1 VLVSADK
8 RGGQEPILY
17 REMTVA
23 HIREPKGADFVEIV
37 FLESARFYKLSGKNP
52 FYAEA
57 LKLLREALAIKRV
70 VKVGVVSL
78 DSDII
83 EEIQEA

>member
-1 VLVSADK
+1 MSADK
-8 RGGQEPILY
+8 RSGQKPILY

-23 HIREPKGADFVEIV
+23 HIRELKGADFVEIV

-52 FYAEA
+52 AYADA
-57 LKLLREALAIKRV
+57 LRLLREALAKKRV